1 METEQE
7 QKQKQEHER
16 LNLNVERWN
25 VRRMHGRSSEL
36 FARAQRRIPGG
47 VNSPVRAFRGLGREP
62 FFVDRAAG
70 ANIWDVDGK
79 EYIDYVGTW
88 GPAILGHAPRVVID
102 AVREAAGHGVS
113 FGIPNPLEVE
123 MAELICRWVPSIEKV
138 RMVNSGTEATMSCLR
153 LARGFTK
160 RDKIIKFEGCYHG
173 HVDSLLVQAGSGAL
187 THGQPD
193 SAGVPQEFADLTIA
207 LPFNDITAVREAFR
221 TNANEIAAIILEPIP
236 ANAGLY
242 FPRPGFL
249 EALRQECAREGAL
262 LIFDEVM
269 TGFRVARGGAQEIYG
284 VRPDLTA
291 LGKVIGGGL
300 PVGAFGG
307 RAEIM
312 DQLSPLGPVYQAG
325 TLSGNPLA
333 MAAGLA
339 QLRELERIDGWKQLE
354 NLGAFLEGM
363 ALASLGKTKTSAVFH
378 RIGSMFCLFFT
389 ADPVTDLAS
398 AQRSDRAKFA
408 PFFNHCLDAGVY
420 FAPSQFE
427 TGFISTAHQPAQIEA
442 TGRIVHEALTKIVC

>member
-1 METEQE
+1 MTA
-7 QKQKQEHER
+7 
-16 LNLNVERWN
+16 
-25 VRRMHGRSSEL
+25 SSAEL
-36 FARAQRRIPGG
+36 FARARQRIPGG

-70 ANIWDVDGK
+70 ATIWDVEGK
-79 EYIDYVGTW
+79 SYIDYVGTW
-88 GPAILGHAPRVVID
+88 GPAILGHAPQVVVD
-102 AVREAAGHGVS
+102 AVCETAARGVS

-123 MAELICRWVPSIEKV
+123 MADLICRWMPSIEKV
-138 RMVNSGTEATMSCLR
+138 RMVNSGTEATMSCVR
-153 LARGFTK
+153 LARGFTR

-173 HVDSLLVQAGSGAL
+173 HVDALLVQAGSGAL

-193 SAGVPQEFADLTIA
+193 SAGVPNEFAGLTIV
-207 LPFNDITAVREAFR
+207 LPFNDLEAVRSAFR
-221 TNANEIAAIILEPIP
+221 ENQSEIAAIILEPIP

-242 FPRPGFL
+242 FPQPGFL
-249 EALRQECAREGAL
+249 EGLRDECTRHGTL
-262 LIFDEVM
+262 LVFDEVM
-269 TGFRVARGGAQEIYG
+269 TGFRVARGGAQQMYD

-291 LGKVIGGGL
+291 LGKIIGGGL

-339 QLRELERIDGWKQLE
+339 QLRELERIDGWNLLE
-354 NLGAFLEGM
+354 KLGAQFEQ
-363 ALASLGKTKTSAVFH
+363 ATRDSLGTTETRATFH
-378 RIGSMFCLFFT
+378 RVGSMFCLFFT
-389 ADPVTDLAS
+389 AGPVTDLAS
-398 AQRSDRAKFA
+398 ARRSDLESFA
-408 PFFNHCLDAGVY
+408 TFFNHCLEAGVY

-427 TGFISTAHQPAQIEA
+427 TGFISTAHQPSQIETTA
-442 TGRIVHEALTKIVC
+442 RVVCHALEKSRR

>member
-1 METEQE
+1 MRT
-7 QKQKQEHER
+7 
-16 LNLNVERWN
+16 
-25 VRRMHGRSSEL
+25 RSSEL
-36 FARAQRRIPGG
+36 FAAALQRIPGG

-62 FFVDRAAG
+62 FFVERAQG
-70 ANIWDVDGK
+70 SRIWDVDGN

-88 GPAILGHAPRVVID
+88 GPAILGHAPAVVID
-102 AVREAAGHGVS
+102 AIHAAASRGVS
-113 FGIPNPLEVE
+113 FGIPNPFEVE

-153 LARGFTK
+153 LARGFTG

-173 HVDSLLVQAGSGAL
+173 HVDALLVQAGSGAL
-187 THGQPD
+187 THGRPD
-193 SAGVPQEFADLTIA
+193 SAGVPADFAALTISI
-207 LPFNDITAVREAFR
+207 PFNDIDAVRAAFR
-221 TNANEIAAIILEPIP
+221 ENPREIAAIILEPIP
-236 ANAGLY
+236 ANAGLF
-242 FPRPGFL
+242 FPRENFL
-249 EALRQECAREGAL
+249 QALRDECDRHGAL

-269 TGFRVARGGAQEIYG
+269 TGFRVARGGAQELFGI
-284 VRPDLTA
+284 RPDLTA

-312 DQLSPLGPVYQAG
+312 DALSPLGPVYQAG

-339 QLRELERIDGWKQLE
+339 QLHELERIDGWSVLE
-354 NLGAFLEGM
+354 KAGARFEE
-363 ALASLGKTKTSAVFH
+363 LARATLRDLKLPWVFH

-389 ADPVTDLAS
+389 ADHVVDLAS
-398 AQRSDRAKFA
+398 AKRSDPEKFSH
-408 PFFNHCLDAGVY
+408 FFNACLDRGVY

-427 TGFISTAHQPAQIEA
+427 TGFLSTAHSAGDIERTA
-442 TGRIVHEALTKIVC
+442 TIVREAFASL

>member
-1 METEQE
+1 MTA
-7 QKQKQEHER
+7 
-16 LNLNVERWN
+16 
-25 VRRMHGRSSEL
+25 SSAEL
-36 FARAQRRIPGG
+36 FARARQRIPGG

-70 ANIWDVDGK
+70 ATIWDVEGK
-79 EYIDYVGTW
+79 SYIDYVGTW
-88 GPAILGHAPRVVID
+88 GPAILGHAPQVVVD
-102 AVREAAGHGVS
+102 AVCETAARGVS

-123 MAELICRWVPSIEKV
+123 MADLICRWMPSIEKV
-138 RMVNSGTEATMSCLR
+138 RMVNSGTEATMSCVR
-153 LARGFTK
+153 LARGFTR

-173 HVDSLLVQAGSGAL
+173 HVDALLVQAGSGAL

-193 SAGVPQEFADLTIA
+193 SAGVPNEFAGLTIV
-207 LPFNDITAVREAFR
+207 LPFNDLEAVRSAFR
-221 TNANEIAAIILEPIP
+221 ENQSEIAAIILEPIP

-242 FPRPGFL
+242 FPQPGFL
-249 EALRQECAREGAL
+249 EGLRDECTRHGTL
-262 LIFDEVM
+262 LVFDEVM
-269 TGFRVARGGAQEIYG
+269 TGFRVARGGAQQMYD

-291 LGKVIGGGL
+291 LGKIIGGGL

-339 QLRELERIDGWKQLE
+339 QLRELERIDGWNLLE
-354 NLGAFLEGM
+354 KLGAQFEQ
-363 ALASLGKTKTSAVFH
+363 ATRDSLGTTETRATFH
-378 RIGSMFCLFFT
+378 RVGSMFCLFFT
-389 ADPVTDLAS
+389 AGPVTDLAS
-398 AQRSDRAKFA
+398 ARRSDLESFAK
-408 PFFNHCLDAGVY
+408 FFNHCLEAGVY

-427 TGFISTAHQPAQIEA
+427 TGFISTAHQPSQIETTA
-442 TGRIVHEALTKIVC
+442 RVVCHALEKSRR